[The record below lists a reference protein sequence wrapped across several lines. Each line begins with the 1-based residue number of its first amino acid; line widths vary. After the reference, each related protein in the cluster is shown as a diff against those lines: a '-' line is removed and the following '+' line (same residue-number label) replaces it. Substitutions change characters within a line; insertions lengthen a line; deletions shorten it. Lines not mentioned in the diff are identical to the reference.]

1 MTDPAGSFPRVGIV
15 DEDIERVKTAVN
27 IGDVIGQHTQL
38 KRVGRRMSG
47 LCPFPSHN
55 EKTPS
60 FSVNVEEGLYYCFG
74 CGKRGDVI
82 TFLREIEGLDF
93 ETAVERLAAKAGIAL
108 RYTTNVEGEDRK
120 RRSRL
125 IEAVGR
131 AVAFY
136 HERLLTAADAGEAR
150 KYLRSR
156 GIDGDVVR
164 TYQIGWAPDAWD
176 ALARHL
182 SLSDKDW
189 RDSGLGYLNSRG
201 GQSDAF
207 RARVLFPIY
216 DERGDPIGFGGRIL
230 PGHDGAKYKNTSD
243 EAAIY
248 SKSRV
253 LYGLNWSKTD
263 IAHVGEA
270 IVCEGYTDVIGFAL
284 AGIPRAVATC
294 GTALTEDHVRLL
306 QRFAKRFVLAFDAD
320 AAGRGA
326 TERVYEWEAKHN
338 VEFAVADLPQGVD
351 PADLARTDPVRL
363 EAAVANAIPLLGF
376 RVQRVLDA
384 RATNSPE
391 GRART
396 AEAALAVVRQHPS
409 DLVRDQYLM
418 QIADRCRIDIDQLRA
433 RIRGDIREVAVKVT
447 PSEVDAQGTAT
458 AEDVAL
464 TLLIHRHDDIAARL
478 GPALFASS
486 IRRAA
491 YEALSEHKTLQAAVA
506 SADEVVATLLHR
518 LAVEEPIDDV
528 NQVVAD
534 LARYA
539 ARRQLNRL
547 QAHAKRANTI
557 DEMRQ
562 YSPVIDW
569 LKHQVEELDS
579 VTTRDHAADQ
589 LLDWLFRHVEE
600 NRDGG

>member
-1 MTDPAGSFPRVGIV
+1 MSQPAGSFPRVPIV
-15 DEDIERVKTAVN
+15 DEDIERIKAAVN
-27 IGDVIGQHTQL
+27 IADIIGQHTQL
-38 KRVGRRMSG
+38 KRAGRRMQG

-55 EKTPS
+55 EKSPS

-74 CGKRGDVI
+74 CGRRGDVI
-82 TFLREIEGLDF
+82 TFLREMEGLDF
-93 ETAVERLAAKAGIAL
+93 ESAVERLASKAGIAV
-108 RYTTNVEGEDRK
+108 RYTNTGDGEDRK
-120 RRSRL
+120 RRARL
-125 IEAVGR
+125 VDAVGR
-131 AVAFY
+131 AVEFY
-136 HERLLTAADAGEAR
+136 HQRLLTAADAGEAR
-150 KYLRSR
+150 KYLRTR
-156 GIDGDVVR
+156 GIDGDVAR
-164 TYQIGWAPDAWD
+164 AYRIGWAPDAWD

-182 SLSDKDW
+182 SLPDKDW
-189 RDSGLGYLNSRG
+189 RDSGLGYVNSRG
-201 GQSDAF
+201 GQTDSF
-207 RARVLFPIY
+207 RARVLFPIF

-243 EAAIY
+243 EAVIY

-284 AGIPRAVATC
+284 AGLPRAVATC

-320 AAGRGA
+320 AAGQGA

-338 VEFAVADLPQGVD
+338 VEFAVADLPAGVD
-351 PADLARTDPVRL
+351 PADLARTDPTRL
-363 EAAVANAIPLLGF
+363 AAAIANAIPLLGF
-376 RVQRVLDA
+376 RVRRVLDA
-384 RATNSPE
+384 GDTRSPE

-396 AEAALAVVRQHPS
+396 AEAALAAVSQHPS

-418 QIADRCRIDIDQLRA
+418 QIADSCRIDVDQLRA
-433 RIRGDIREVAVKVT
+433 RVRGDIRSVAVKATSSNADV
-447 PSEVDAQGTAT
+447 PGTAT

-464 TLLIHRHDDIAARL
+464 TLLIHRHDEIAGRL
-478 GPALFASS
+478 DRGLFASS
-486 IRRAA
+486 ARRAV
-491 YEALSEHKTLQAAVA
+491 YDVLSEHKTLHAAVA
-506 SADEVVATLLHR
+506 SADESVATLLYR

-528 NQVVAD
+528 NQVVSD

-539 ARRQLNRL
+539 ARRELMQL
-547 QAHAKRANTI
+547 QALAKQTHTI
-557 DEMRQ
+557 DEMKQ

-579 VTTRDHAADQ
+579 VTTREQATDQ
-589 LLDWLFRHVEE
+589 LLGWLSQHAEE
-600 NRDGG
+600 IRDGG

>member
-1 MTDPAGSFPRVGIV
+1 MGIV
-15 DEDIERVKTAVN
+15 DEDIERIKAAVN
-27 IGDVIGQHTQL
+27 IADIIGQHTQL
-38 KRVGRRMSG
+38 KRVGSRMVG
-47 LCPFPSHN
+47 QCPFPSHN
-55 EKTPS
+55 DKSPS
-60 FSVNVEEGLYYCFG
+60 FTVNVALGLYYCFG
-74 CGKRGDVI
+74 CGKRGDAI
-82 TFLREIEGLDF
+82 TFLREMEGLDF
-93 ETAVERLAAKAGIAL
+93 ESAVERLASKAGVTV
-108 RYTTNVEGEDRK
+108 RYTTNSEGEDRK
-120 RRSRL
+120 RRARL

-131 AVAFY
+131 AVEFY
-136 HERLLTAADAGEAR
+136 HQRLLTSDDAGEAR

-164 TYQIGWAPDAWD
+164 TYHIGWAPDAWD

-182 SLSDKDW
+182 SLPDKDW
-189 RDSGLGYLNSRG
+189 RDSGLGYVNSRG
-201 GQSDAF
+201 SQSDSF
-207 RARVLFPIY
+207 RARILFPIF
-216 DERGDPIGFGGRIL
+216 DERGDPIGFGGRVL

-243 EAAIY
+243 EAVIY

-320 AAGRGA
+320 AAGQGA
-326 TERVYEWEAKHN
+326 TERVYEWETKHN
-338 VEFAVADLPQGVD
+338 VEFAVADLPAGVD
-351 PADLARTDPVRL
+351 PADLARTDPEGL
-363 EAAVANAIPLLGF
+363 SAAVANAIPLLGF
-376 RVQRVLDA
+376 RVRRVLDA
-384 RATNSPE
+384 GDTRSPE

-396 AEAALAVVRQHPS
+396 AEAALEAVRQHPS

-418 QIADRCRIDIDQLRA
+418 QIADSCRIDVDQLRA
-433 RIRGDIREVAVKVT
+433 RIRGDIRGVTVKV
-447 PSEVDAQGTAT
+447 PASQADVPGTAT
-458 AEDVAL
+458 VEDVAL

-478 GPALFASS
+478 SRVLFASRS
-486 IRRAA
+486 KRAA
-491 YEALSEHKTLQAAVA
+491 YDILSEHKTLQAAVA
-506 SADEVVATLLHR
+506 SADDSVGTLLHR

-539 ARRQLNRL
+539 ARRELMQL
-547 QAHAKRANTI
+547 QAQARQTHTI

-579 VTTRDHAADQ
+579 VTTRDHATDQ
-589 LLDWLFRHVEE
+589 LLGWLSQHAEE
-600 NRDGG
+600 IRDGG

>member
-1 MTDPAGSFPRVGIV
+1 MGIV
-15 DEDIERVKTAVN
+15 DEDIERVKAAVN
-27 IGDVIGQHTQL
+27 IGDVISQHTQL
-38 KRVGRRMSG
+38 KRVGRRMTG

-93 ETAVERLAAKAGIAL
+93 ETAVERLAGKAGIAL
-108 RYTTNVEGEDRK
+108 RYTTNIEGEDRK
-120 RRSRL
+120 RRARL
-125 IEAVGR
+125 IDAVGR
-131 AVAFY
+131 AVDFY

-164 TYQIGWAPDAWD
+164 TYRIGWAPDAWD

-182 SLSDKDW
+182 SLSDKEW

-243 EAAIY
+243 EASIY

-284 AGIPRAVATC
+284 AGIARAVATC

-338 VEFAVADLPQGVD
+338 VEFAVADLPLGVD
-351 PADLARTDPVRL
+351 PADLARSDPARL

-376 RVQRVLDA
+376 RVRRVLDA
-384 RATNSPE
+384 GATNSPE

-433 RIRGDIREVAVKVT
+433 RIRGDIRGVSVKVT
-447 PSEVDAQGTAT
+447 PSEVDVQGTAT

-478 GPALFASS
+478 GSALFASS
-486 IRRAA
+486 VRRAA

-506 SADEVVATLLHR
+506 SADESVATLLYR
-518 LAVEEPIDDV
+518 LAVEEPVDDV

-539 ARRQLNRL
+539 ARRELNRL
-547 QAHAKRANTI
+547 QAHARQANTI
-557 DEMRQ
+557 DEMKQ

-589 LLDWLFRHVEE
+589 LLGWLFQHVEE
-600 NRDGG
+600 NHDGG